1 MKAFYTAS
9 SITTTEPP
17 PEYEFLKIQTTTTAP
32 LNSDQQQQTTTQ
44 SPSKLNSL
52 LSECEDDDTSISQED
67 KNDRPT
73 GEEAAEEDKRIL
85 HYVSAL
91 KDTDTQTSNFSTAEN
106 HRVVQQQKLPT
117 SEDEIVETEEVF
129 PMRMIKSFKVADFS
143 EMNNNQIEQSNDAP
157 TLRTGISRTTP
168 LKLPVFTR
176 YSLEARPFSAFNP
189 TSQGDNYD
197 SQRSSFEEPILN
209 EILNEIEPQIIEV
222 LPGNFRPLEIH
233 FKSSSRRIKL
243 VQKPPEKDSQQGE
256 PEVTRS
262 EEEPQRLVSEMW
274 LLSCFKLLSNLYSRS
289 TPSLNQ
295 SFRYRRL
302 SKSLDNGH
310 TLKHLFF
317 ITGRENFY
325 NSKENSRT
333 GTETDNCSCNRLPL
347 IFNLFFSPIGNSSSS
362 GEFYFPF
369 QLCTN

>member
-1 MKAFYTAS
+1 MSSAVHTSLLFFFLYITLSIHSVKAFYTAS

-262 EEEPQRLVSEMW
+262 EEEPQRLVSEM
-274 LLSCFKLLSNLYSRS
+274 
-289 TPSLNQ
+289 
-295 SFRYRRL
+295 
-302 SKSLDNGH
+302 
-310 TLKHLFF
+310 
-317 ITGRENFY
+317 
-325 NSKENSRT
+325 
-333 GTETDNCSCNRLPL
+333 
-347 IFNLFFSPIGNSSSS
+347 
-362 GEFYFPF
+362 
-369 QLCTN
+369 